1 MTHYRPRPP
10 SAARSRRGFALIA
23 VLWVIT
29 ALAALLGVALATT
42 RLGTLTTRNR
52 VLLARDRWAAE
63 ACLAIAAAR
72 WADHQL
78 ADTATIEL
86 GRSTRCRWL
95 VEDPAAKLNVN
106 TADPEVLRALLTS
119 LAPKRNS
126 VDSFVAG
133 VVERR
138 RRDPLTDARA
148 LTGFPGFDTAWSH
161 VLTVDGAGT
170 INLSAAPAAILAVL
184 PGMTPEAVERVLR
197 RRTFGPKLTDLDA
210 LAADLS
216 PPARARL
223 LESYPDLARQVAT
236 TPPQLLVF
244 ADGWVAGQVEDLRAT
259 IELLVV
265 PLEGRLAVI
274 RRRSW

>member
-1 MTHYRPRPP
+1 M
-10 SAARSRRGFALIA
+10 
-23 VLWVIT
+23 
-29 ALAALLGVALATT
+29 
-42 RLGTLTTRNR
+42 
-52 VLLARDRWAAE
+52 
-63 ACLAIAAAR
+63 
-72 WADHQL
+72 
-78 ADTATIEL
+78 
-86 GRSTRCRWL
+86 
-95 VEDPAAKLNVN
+95 
-106 TADPEVLRALLTS
+106 
-119 LAPKRNS
+119 
-126 VDSFVAG
+126 DSFVAG

-244 ADGWVAGQVEDLRAT
+244 ADGWVAGQVDDLRAT

>member
-86 GRSTRCRWL
+86 GRSTRSPPICR
-95 VEDPAAKLNVN
+95 
-106 TADPEVLRALLTS
+106 
-119 LAPKRNS
+119 
-126 VDSFVAG
+126 
-133 VVERR
+133 
-138 RRDPLTDARA
+138 
-148 LTGFPGFDTAWSH
+148 H
-161 VLTVDGAGT
+161 
-170 INLSAAPAAILAVL
+170 
-184 PGMTPEAVERVLR
+184 
-197 RRTFGPKLTDLDA
+197 
-210 LAADLS
+210 
-216 PPARARL
+216 PPARGCSRAIL
-223 LESYPDLARQVAT
+223 TWPVKS
-236 TPPQLLVF
+236 PPRHPSCSCSPT
-244 ADGWVAGQVEDLRAT
+244 AG
-259 IELLVV
+259 
-265 PLEGRLAVI
+265 
-274 RRRSW
+274 